1 MDITCKKCNKEFAN
15 SFSLKRHKN
24 RKNPCFKNDTKLK
37 CDLCNSKFRC
47 NKEKERHE
55 ETNKHIKN
63 ISIKGNNNTTIVD
76 SYNTINQYFNN
87 NITINFPLN
96 TFKNS
101 NLDLIQDYH
110 LKEYLNKISIHIINR
125 ANLENEK
132 TLCTIEFI
140 KCIISIIK
148 ELNFNFEDIQ
158 KFQNNNIKLLFFL
171 NKYVRNT
178 NFMQYL
184 IFDINSND
192 QLIWKEITYSTFIK
206 ELFSLMDLIRNKFDL
221 EKLNFIMNYL
231 DTHFRNN
238 QELIE
243 EYKEPIE
250 SLLKP
255 IYKKIDQIPDP
266 THMADLVKKEI
277 LPYNGNEYDIEY
289 LSISRDSII

>member
-1 MDITCKKCNKEFAN
+1 MNYICQFCNKKFAN
-15 SFSLKRHKN
+15 LSNLKRHKN
-24 RKNPCFKNDTKLK
+24 KKIPCTIQKEKLK
-37 CDLCNSKFRC
+37 CNLCNLEFRC
-47 NKEKERHE
+47 NKEQERHE
-55 ETNKHIKN
+55 QTKKHIYN
-63 ISIKGNNNTTIVD
+63 ININGNNNNTINGN
-76 SYNTINQYFNN
+76 YNNINQYFNN
-87 NITINFPLN
+87 NININFPLN

-110 LKEYLNKISIHIINR
+110 LKEYLNKISIHIMNR

-192 QLIWKEITYSTFIK
+192 QLIWKEITYFTFIK

-238 QELIE
+238 QKLIE

-255 IYKKIDQIPDP
+255 IYKKIDQIPNP

-289 LSISRDSII
+289 LSISRDAII